1 MWLSLGLHFTS
12 WFPLCGVGAGTPPP
26 ELSVWRLKL
35 LLLLEKTWT
44 VPKKERNGPSPGI
57 PWQSSS
63 NQRPTAFGRGSCVQ
77 PSFAAGVCSDPKAL
91 CCSVIVCNVGQ
102 LAAQPGSCHRIG
114 SEWLRRSCCLS
125 SGIVTVSLLE
135 ELCVLCSPPLALATA
150 LRI

>member
-1 MWLSLGLHFTS
+1 M
-12 WFPLCGVGAGTPPP
+12 GVSERREWQEGICVCV
-26 ELSVWRLKL
+26 SVY
-35 LLLLEKTWT
+35 
-44 VPKKERNGPSPGI
+44 
-57 PWQSSS
+57 
-63 NQRPTAFGRGSCVQ
+63 TAFGRGSCVQ

-91 CCSVIVCNVGQ
+91 CCSVIVCDVGQ